1 MLINICSAARL
12 LSLAA
17 YCAEV
22 HLHESTGTDAL
33 PIYYIRVQ
41 TVWSVTNDIDN
52 KVTGTPDYY
61 IILTSD
67 TNHNHGVRLKAIDA
81 IGSAFACLIFFSNST
96 YSHQYTPHNLK
107 TDPCYNVVHNL
118 NVLLSGLG
126 MRTRSSVLSNLR
138 SSSP

>member
-67 TNHNHGVRLKAIDA
+67 TNHNHGVKLKAIDA
-81 IGSAFACLIFFSNST
+81 IGSAFACLIFLQTPRTATST
-96 YSHQYTPHNLK
+96 
-107 TDPCYNVVHNL
+107 
-118 NVLLSGLG
+118 LLIISKLILVI
-126 MRTRSSVLSNLR
+126 MLFIT
-138 SSSP
+138 